1 MSKIQDMRN
10 AHRFRRVARRTITKN
25 LVDLGIHE
33 QLMAIRMGLTDDPRK
48 EDPANI
54 PLTDHQ
60 PVKVWEW
67 KAS

>member
-1 MSKIQDMRN
+1 MTKIQDMRN
-10 AHRFRRVARRTITKN
+10 DFRFRRAARRTITKN
-25 LVDLGIHE
+25 LVDLGVHE

-60 PVKVWEW
+60 PVRVWE
-67 KAS
+67 

>member
-60 PVKVWEW
+60 PVRVWE
-67 KAS
+67 

>member
-60 PVKVWEW
+60 PVKVWE
-67 KAS
+67 